1 MAKKKRGSG
10 TIVALGVIAL
20 VLGAVG
26 YYWYAHQPTA
36 PAIGVEKSV
45 PGAILT
51 KSIDQYLSDQHSPLA
66 GKVTIGVPVIE
77 GDYAR
82 VTVTPIDSMSGDA
95 AIGFLHKRGSTWDV
109 IAVGTVFEPEFY
121 VKHQIPRSLQ
131 L

>member
-1 MAKKKRGSG
+1 MAKKKNSSG

-20 VLGAVG
+20 VLAALG

-36 PAIGVEKSV
+36 PAAGTEKSNL
-45 PGAILT
+45 GAIQAQT
-51 KSIDQYLSDQHSPLA
+51 INQYLAGQHSPLA
-66 GKVTIGVPVIE
+66 GKITIGVPVID

-82 VTVTPIDSMSGDA
+82 VTVTPVDSMSGDA
-95 AIGFLHKRGSTWDV
+95 AIGFLHKRGSTWEV
-109 IAVGTVFEPEFY
+109 LAVGTVFEPEFY